1 MVKNHCNNYKIHVSR
16 SGFGSSPKSNQFV
29 LVTHRTCPPN
39 FIWIR
44 SQLSPHHTMSTIY
57 HFWPYLSMAKNHLK
71 IPVVRSGSSP
81 KSNQFVLVTHRTCPP
96 NFIRICTQL
105 FEISCTQTNKQTNQ
119 RSFGNKRILAK
130 KNTKNY
136 HGRNL
141 DPLRPDRA
149 EIWSI
154 VR

>member
-1 MVKNHCNNYKIHVSR
+1 MVMPPPKMSVNGHAISRGPKCLILSQFHSRPPMLDLEPFLGAILSICWGVPTPKMSVNGHTIFRRAHKHFDQKTDLAKRSAFGKI
-16 SGFGSSPKSNQFV
+16 
-29 LVTHRTCPPN
+29 
-39 FIWIR
+39 
-44 SQLSPHHTMSTIY
+44 
-57 HFWPYLSMAKNHLK
+57 
-71 IPVVRSGSSP
+71 
-81 KSNQFVLVTHRTCPP
+81 
-96 NFIRICTQL
+96 
-105 FEISCTQTNKQTNQ
+105 TNQ

>member
-1 MVKNHCNNYKIHVSR
+1 M
-16 SGFGSSPKSNQFV
+16 
-29 LVTHRTCPPN
+29 
-39 FIWIR
+39 
-44 SQLSPHHTMSTIY
+44 
-57 HFWPYLSMAKNHLK
+57 
-71 IPVVRSGSSP
+71 VVRRVVVRREP
-81 KSNQFVLVTHRTCPP
+81 
-96 NFIRICTQL
+96 
-105 FEISCTQTNKQTNQ
+105 QTNKQTNKQNQ